1 MKGFLPVNFRIVGYV
16 LLILSV
22 FTPIVLYFWG
32 CINDD
37 KSLVLTKLG
46 MKFVISISLLMI
58 FLSKTDDE
66 DNVTSILRIK
76 ALKYALFLWG
86 VYYVIDFVISTL
98 DLSAQQSDNSI
109 GIYYMVMCVICFE
122 FLQQKRK
129 IKKKFKIKS

>member
-1 MKGFLPVNFRIVGYV
+1 MKGFLPVNFRILGYV

-22 FTPIVLYFWG
+22 FTPMVLYFWG

-46 MKFVISISLLMI
+46 MKFVISVSLLMI

-86 VYYVIDFVISTL
+86 LYYVIDFVMSAL

-129 IKKKFKIKS
+129 INKKFKRKD

>member
-22 FTPIVLYFWG
+22 FTPMVLYFLG

-46 MKFVISISLLMI
+46 MKFVISVSLLMI

-66 DNVTSILRIK
+66 DNVTSMLRIK

-86 VYYVIDFVISTL
+86 VYYVIDFVISAL
-98 DLSAQQSDNSI
+98 DSSAQQSDNSI

-129 IKKKFKIKS
+129 IKKNFKRKD